1 MRAIVNASRK
11 SLSSL
16 ALPLHAQWPASL
28 AAVTTASTS
37 SSSDAS
43 TSSTPAAAAAVPPT
57 PPPPHLTARNHSVTR
72 PLSGG
77 SHADLQYSLAISG
90 NPSRVWGN
98 YVTLLESAGY
108 QRLPLE
114 LHQEVLRKCTPH
126 FQKLRQGINKRMAAG
141 NMPISPHLHE
151 NRFLTVIRNIR
162 AAGQVPD
169 LEDYNFILS
178 QFAATGHYQGSRSV
192 YEEILQIGHIPT
204 AKTIGLCYQSI
215 AHRFTL
221 PLNEGQRAEVVADMR
236 EFFSKLM
243 ADTEEHKIPL
253 TSANMDLSLRILKE
267 SLDLEG
273 LESLLRT
280 SYGVDLSYPDRLP
293 LDIIEQ
299 ANVTDSRFPL
309 PFSLSA
315 LNTTLE
321 ILGRLGNISKMVQTF
336 EVLTQPLPRAQD
348 HFFSSF
354 DEDEDDAGAF
364 STSKP
369 ALTPSYV
376 TPNTTTY
383 TILLRHLSKA
393 NHATL
398 VRHYVLESISLAQE
412 VDMKLRRE
420 LQRRPSRI
428 DLSKIESPH
437 FAITKSIIMPVLGY
451 TNRRKNLSLMKWLSR
466 KLPKIV
472 KRKESD
478 LEFYTAAR
486 ERLRAYQELKAYKA
500 RQERAE
506 ADATTKSSSTPTQGS
521 LEPSA
526 SPVHPP
532 EPLDIDVSSTN
543 LPKPTIRKPLNLS
556 QHIRI
561 IEQDFRELR
570 SLAEYL
576 DDLVGRTEQRVK
588 ERMGRRV
595 WAGKNV
601 FLVGQKERK
610 VVSRDEWAK
619 NVKFRPRRG
628 TLVGQSTKWASS
640 DYFSQNRRYF
650 STSFAGLGPNL
661 GRS

>member
-1 MRAIVNASRK
+1 
-11 SLSSL
+11 
-16 ALPLHAQWPASL
+16 
-28 AAVTTASTS
+28 
-37 SSSDAS
+37 
-43 TSSTPAAAAAVPPT
+43 
-57 PPPPHLTARNHSVTR
+57 
-72 PLSGG
+72 
-77 SHADLQYSLAISG
+77 
-90 NPSRVWGN
+90 
-98 YVTLLESAGY
+98 VTLLESAGY

-126 FQKLRQGINKRMAAG
+126 FQKLRQAINKRMSAG
-141 NMPISPHLHE
+141 NIPLSPHLHE

-162 AAGQVPD
+162 AAGHIPD

-178 QFAATGHYQGSRSV
+178 QFAATGHYHGSRNV
-192 YEEILQIGHIPT
+192 YNEILQLGHIPT
-204 AKTIGLCYQSI
+204 AKTVGLCYQSI

-221 PLNEGQRAEVVADMR
+221 PMNEEQRMEVVADAR

-293 LDIIEQ
+293 LDILEQ
-299 ANVTDSRFPL
+299 ANITDSRFPL

-354 DEDEDDAGAF
+354 DEDEDDGGAV

-369 ALTPSYV
+369 THTPSYV
-376 TPNTTTY
+376 IPNTTTY
-383 TILLRHLSKA
+383 TILLRHLCKA

-398 VRHYVLESISLAQE
+398 ARHYVLESIWLAKE
-412 VDMKLRRE
+412 VDLKLRRE
-420 LQRRPSRI
+420 LQRRPSHI
-428 DLSKIESPH
+428 DLAKLESPR
-437 FAITKSIIMPVLGY
+437 FAISKSIIMPVLGY

-486 ERLRAYQELKAYKA
+486 DRLRAYRELEANKA
-500 RQERAE
+500 RAKLTASGGAAAE
-506 ADATTKSSSTPTQGS
+506 SSSTSP
-521 LEPSA
+521 LELSQ
-526 SPVHPP
+526 PP
-532 EPLDIDVSSTN
+532 EPVVRPLEPLDLDVSSTEP
-543 LPKPTIRKPLNLS
+543 PKPTIRKPLNLS
-556 QHIRI
+556 HHIRI
-561 IEQDFRELR
+561 IDQDYRELR
-570 SLAEYL
+570 SLSEYL

-601 FLVGQKERK
+601 YLVGQRERK
-610 VVSRDEWAK
+610 VVSREDWAK
-619 NVKFRPRRG
+619 NVKFKPRRG
-628 TLVGQSTKWASS
+628 TLVGQSTKWASD
-640 DYFSQNRRYF
+640 DYFSQNKRYF
-650 STSFAGLGPNL
+650 STSFAGLGSSL